1 MNKTRILIADDHSIV
16 RMGLTSLL
24 NSHRDFTVVGEAE
37 NGEIAVS
44 AARKLHPDIVIMD
57 LMMPRKD
64 GASATVEILS
74 AHPEIKILILT
85 TFGSFNG
92 VTKALEA
99 GAVGA
104 VLKSADND
112 VLIAALKSIVNGK
125 KVIAPEIKRLMTEDP
140 PAPALTERQVTIL
153 RMVVRGF
160 TNADISNSL
169 NIREDSVK
177 KLVHATFE
185 KIGAAN
191 RAEAVSIVHRKNL
204 LGNLPIPVG
213 MP

>member
-1 MNKTRILIADDHSIV
+1 
-16 RMGLTSLL
+16 
-24 NSHRDFTVVGEAE
+24 
-37 NGEIAVS
+37 
-44 AARKLHPDIVIMD
+44 
-57 LMMPRKD
+57 
-64 GASATVEILS
+64 
-74 AHPEIKILILT
+74 
-85 TFGSFNG
+85 
-92 VTKALEA
+92 
-99 GAVGA
+99 
-104 VLKSADND
+104 
-112 VLIAALKSIVNGK
+112 
-125 KVIAPEIKRLMTEDP
+125 MTEDP